1 MFKICVLLLIK
12 MELSEYPLDD
22 LVNLVQKSPPDLQE
36 AFKHACTSIL
46 QNKVEVDVRFK
57 HPFNMVLA
65 GPSQSGKSWFVREML
80 AHKQITPYPS
90 HVVLAYKEWQPLY
103 DDMKEQ
109 GLVQS
114 FVQGLDGVSNEIN
127 GVTPTLIILDD
138 LQKEVASNEFVS
150 SMFMRGS
157 HHRNCS
163 CIFIVQNLYFQ
174 GRKSRDIAL
183 NAHYYVIFRNPGDQI
198 QLKEFARRRGQHDMI
213 MHAYSKHCSR
223 KHTFLII
230 DNSQHTD
237 DRIKMGM
244 PVDSLVEQL

>member
-1 MFKICVLLLIK
+1 
-12 MELSEYPLDD
+12 
-22 LVNLVQKSPPDLQE
+22 
-36 AFKHACTSIL
+36 
-46 QNKVEVDVRFK
+46 
-57 HPFNMVLA
+57 MVLA
-65 GPSQSGKSWFVREML
+65 GPSQSAKSWFVKEML
-80 AHKQITPYPS
+80 THKQITPYPS
-90 HVVLAYKEWQPLY
+90 HVVLAYKEWRPLY

-109 GLVQS
+109 GL
-114 FVQGLDGVSNEIN
+114 DGVSTEIN

-163 CIFIVQNLYFQ
+163 CVFIVQNLYFQ
-174 GRKSRDIAL
+174 GRKSRDIVM

-198 QLKEFARRRGQHDMI
+198 QLKEFTRRRGQHDMI
-213 MHAYSKHCSR
+213 MHAYTKHCNR

-244 PVDSLVEQL
+244 PVYSLVEQI